1 MDGKALVGG
10 NWADLNCVTAT
21 EISGETR
28 ERGVEQGITE
38 SMSSEA
44 TVGTPQ
50 RVVRSDSRRALCL
63 AAAFAE
69 MAVIAISA
77 FLAFVLYHLVAR
89 GGLPDARSYA
99 WICTGLALIY
109 GIVCLADKQYDS
121 LGAEWN
127 QKARV
132 RGALALALA
141 FVFLLAFMFLTGTET
156 SYSRGTFLTQ
166 LALVFPAQLAVRT
179 LSQHALDAARKSGH
193 WTSRG
198 VLILVFPGVE
208 KPMRILESLSSRQ
221 DEIRRVYQLDRDA
234 SASELRTILRDSRT
248 LHCESVLLLFGSD
261 SMDTVSRA
269 VEILS
274 EMPIRVQLLPISML
288 EFMRCSR
295 IGFYGRARVFE
306 LASGP
311 NWIMDLLLKRSFD
324 LFVAI
329 AAGLLLLP
337 LMLLVAALIK
347 LDSRGPVLFQQIR
360 HGYNNKPIK
369 VLKFRTMVSCEERG
383 FRQATRDDPRVTRI
397 GRILRRTNFDELP
410 QLLNVICGTMSI
422 VGPRPHAIAHNE
434 MYDGQIARMSRRHN
448 VKPGITGW
456 AQINGLRGETE
467 TFEKMRKRVEYDLYY
482 IDNWSLAFDFKIVL
496 MTIFSKQS
504 YANAF

>member
-1 MDGKALVGG
+1 MVWGG
-10 NWADLNCVTAT
+10 
-21 EISGETR
+21 
-28 ERGVEQGITE
+28 
-38 SMSSEA
+38 
-44 TVGTPQ
+44 
-50 RVVRSDSRRALCL
+50 
-63 AAAFAE
+63 F
-69 MAVIAISA
+69 
-77 FLAFVLYHLVAR
+77 
-89 GGLPDARSYA
+89 PDARPYG

-109 GIVCLADKQYDS
+109 GIICLADKQYDS

-127 QKARV
+127 HKARV
-132 RGALALALA
+132 RGAVALSLA
-141 FVFLLAFMFLTGTET
+141 FVFLLAFIFLTGAVTN
-156 SYSRGTFLTQ
+156 YSRGTFLAQ
-166 LALVFPAQLAVRT
+166 LAITFPAQFIVRT
-179 LSQHALDAARKSGH
+179 LSQHASNAARKSGH
-193 WTSRG
+193 WTSPG

-221 DEIRRVYQLDRDA
+221 DEIRRIYHLERDA
-234 SASELRTILRDSRT
+234 SALELRTILRDSRT

-261 SMDTVSRA
+261 SMDAVGRA

-324 LFVAI
+324 LIVAV
-329 AAGLLLLP
+329 AASLLLLP
-337 LMLLVAALIK
+337 LMLIVAALIK
-347 LDSRGPVLFQQIR
+347 LDSRGPVLFRQIR

-369 VLKFRTMVSCEERG
+369 VLKFRTMFSYEDRE

-397 GRILRRTNFDELP
+397 GRILRRTNIDELP

-434 MYDGQIARMSRRHN
+434 MYDGYIARMSRRHN

-456 AQINGLRGETE
+456 AQVNGLRGETD
-467 TFEKMRKRVEYDLYY
+467 TLEKMRERVEYDLYY
-482 IDNWSLAFDFKIVL
+482 IDNWSLAFDFKILL

>member
-1 MDGKALVGG
+1 M
-10 NWADLNCVTAT
+10 
-21 EISGETR
+21 
-28 ERGVEQGITE
+28 VESTL
-38 SMSSEA
+38 SEA
-44 TVGTPQ
+44 TAGTPQ
-50 RVVRSDSRRALCL
+50 TVAGSDPRRALCL
-63 AAAFAE
+63 AAALAE
-69 MAVIAISA
+69 MALIAISTY
-77 FLAFVLYHLVAR
+77 LAFVLYHLVVW
-89 GGLPDARSYA
+89 GGLPDTIPYG

-109 GIVCLADKQYDS
+109 GIICLADKQYDS

-127 QKARV
+127 HKAHT
-132 RGALALALA
+132 RGALALTLA
-141 FVFLLAFMFLTGTET
+141 FVFLLAFMFLSGAIT
-156 SYSRGTFLTQ
+156 SYSRGTFLAQ
-166 LALVFPAQLAVRT
+166 LALAFPVQLTVRT
-179 LSQHALDAARKSGH
+179 LSEHALNAARKSGH

-198 VLILVFPGVE
+198 VLVLVFPGVE

-221 DEIRRVYQLDRDA
+221 DEIRRIYHLDRHA

-261 SMDTVSRA
+261 SMDAVSRA
-269 VEILS
+269 VEMVS

-288 EFMRCSR
+288 EFMHCSR

-311 NWIMDLLLKRSFD
+311 NSIMDLLLKRSFD
-324 LFVAI
+324 LIVAS

-337 LMLLVAALIK
+337 LMLIVAALIK

-369 VLKFRTMVSCEERG
+369 VLKFRTMFSCEERE

-397 GRILRRTNFDELP
+397 GRILRRTNIDELP
-410 QLLNVICGTMSI
+410 QLLNVIRGTMSI

-456 AQINGLRGETE
+456 AQVKGLRGETD
-467 TFEKMRKRVEYDLYY
+467 TFEKMRERVEHDLYY
-482 IDNWSLAFDFKIVL
+482 IDNWSIAFDLKIL
-496 MTIFSKQS
+496 LATIFSKKS
-504 YANAF
+504 YENAC

>member
-1 MDGKALVGG
+1 M
-10 NWADLNCVTAT
+10 
-21 EISGETR
+21 
-28 ERGVEQGITE
+28 TE
-38 SMSSEA
+38 SIFSEA

-50 RVVRSDSRRALCL
+50 TAAGRDSRRALCL
-63 AAAFAE
+63 AAALAE

-77 FLAFVLYHLVAR
+77 FLAFVIYHLMAW
-89 GGLPDARSYA
+89 GGLPDARRYG
-99 WICTGLALIY
+99 WICAGLALIY
-109 GIVCLADKQYDS
+109 GIICLADKQYDS
-121 LGAEWN
+121 LGAEWHH
-127 QKARV
+127 KVRV
-132 RGALALALA
+132 RGALALGLA
-141 FVFLLAFMFLTGTET
+141 FVFLLAIMFLTGAET
-156 SYSRGTFLTQ
+156 SYSRGTFLAQ
-166 LALVFPAQLAVRT
+166 LAFAFPAQLIVRT

-208 KPMRILESLSSRQ
+208 KPIRILESLSSRQ
-221 DEIRRVYQLDRDA
+221 DEIRRIYHLERDA

-261 SMDTVSRA
+261 GMDAVGRA

-324 LFVAI
+324 LIVAV
-329 AAGLLLLP
+329 AASLLLLP
-337 LMLLVAALIK
+337 LMLIVAALIK
-347 LDSRGPVLFQQIR
+347 LDSRGPVLFRQIR

-369 VLKFRTMVSCEERG
+369 VLKFRTMVSYEDRE

-397 GRILRRTNFDELP
+397 GRILRRTNIDELP
-410 QLLNVICGTMSI
+410 QLLNVISGTMSI

-434 MYDGQIARMSRRHN
+434 MYDGYIARMSRRHN

-456 AQINGLRGETE
+456 AQVNGLRGETD
-467 TFEKMRKRVEYDLYY
+467 TLEKMRERVEYDLYY
-482 IDNWSLAFDFKIVL
+482 IDNWSLAFDFKILL

-504 YANAF
+504 YENAF

>member
-1 MDGKALVGG
+1 M
-10 NWADLNCVTAT
+10 
-21 EISGETR
+21 
-28 ERGVEQGITE
+28 VESIL
-38 SMSSEA
+38 SEA
-44 TVGTPQ
+44 TAGRPQ
-50 RVVRSDSRRALCL
+50 TAAGSDPRRALCL
-63 AAAFAE
+63 VAALAE
-69 MAVIAISA
+69 MAVIAISTY
-77 FLAFVLYHLVAR
+77 LAFVLYHLVVW
-89 GGLPDARSYA
+89 GGLPGTIPYG

-109 GIVCLADKQYDS
+109 GIICLADKQYDS

-127 QKARV
+127 HKAQT
-132 RGALALALA
+132 RGALALTLA
-141 FVFLLAFMFLTGTET
+141 FVFLLAFMFLTGADT
-156 SYSRGTFLTQ
+156 SYSRGTFLAQ
-166 LALVFPAQLAVRT
+166 LALAFPAQLAVRT

-198 VLILVFPGVE
+198 VLVLVFPGVE

-221 DEIRRVYQLDRDA
+221 DQIRRIYHLDRDA

-261 SMDTVSRA
+261 SMDAVSRA
-269 VEILS
+269 VEMVS
-274 EMPIRVQLLPISML
+274 EMPVRVQLLPISML
-288 EFMRCSR
+288 EFMHCSR

-324 LFVAI
+324 LIVAT

-337 LMLLVAALIK
+337 LMLIVAALIK

-369 VLKFRTMVSCEERG
+369 VLKFRTMFSCEERE

-397 GRILRRTNFDELP
+397 GRILRRTNIDELP
-410 QLLNVICGTMSI
+410 QLLNVIRGSMSI

-434 MYDGQIARMSRRHN
+434 MYDGQIAHMSRRHN

-456 AQINGLRGETE
+456 AQVNGLRGETD
-467 TFEKMRKRVEYDLYY
+467 TCEKMRERVEHDLYY
-482 IDNWSLAFDFKIVL
+482 IDNWSFAFDLKILL
-496 MTIFSKQS
+496 MTIFSKKS
-504 YANAF
+504 YENAC